1 MSADLYAAFMAG
13 GNDVTQTS
21 KGSGGQSDVQ
31 TSHRTDQGAVT
42 VLSSH
47 NTPQRE
53 SYKQDPPS
61 LWQRD
66 RNGADVLFDADQP
79 EPDDDFGEFESV
91 GDANP
96 GLVQVDVVHQDE
108 PQPLLPELLGGDDAS
123 NAPKRV
129 ANATGYPQYQTVQN
143 QQTKRT
149 SKGPS
154 WEDDWGDFEQTGV
167 GEQPGLEQSANQSN
181 AEPFTA
187 ADSIVDA
194 AEDDWEPFSDG
205 EPEENQTTA
214 SAPPSKP
221 VCTPA
226 QPVQAA
232 RSPAASAAP
241 AFERPTNVPPPSSL
255 LQLLSTAFQIIH
267 NHNTGHVKPK
277 AELASHVMAVYRTA
291 CRVVAG
297 RTLRWKRDTIL
308 AQSVRIGQAGK
319 SGGMKLASLNR
330 NESAKELRD
339 AEEMIH
345 DWSNYLHEFKS
356 ILAQAH
362 FPPHRLKITSTSTVQ
377 TLKYTSGKDST
388 KQCAVCGLRRTERLP
403 KVDADAD
410 DIFGEFWTEHWGHK
424 ECYDFWYTY
433 KELLGHR

>member
-13 GNDVTQTS
+13 GNDVPQTS
-21 KGSGGQSDVQ
+21 KGSSGQSDVQ

-42 VLSSH
+42 VQPSY

-53 SYKQDPPS
+53 FYKQDAPP

-91 GDANP
+91 GDSNS
-96 GLVQVDVVHQDE
+96 GLPQVDVARQDE
-108 PQPLLPELLGGDDAS
+108 LPPLLPDLLGGDDAS
-123 NAPKRV
+123 YAPRRV
-129 ANATGYPQYQTVQN
+129 ANATAYPQDQTVQN
-143 QQTKRT
+143 QQTKKDI
-149 SKGPS
+149 KGPS
-154 WEDDWGDFEQTGV
+154 WKDDWGDFEQTGV
-167 GEQPGLEQSANQSN
+167 GEQPGLEQSANQGN
-181 AEPFTA
+181 AEPFTGS
-187 ADSIVDA
+187 DSIVDA

-205 EPEENQTTA
+205 EPEKKQNTA
-214 SAPPSKP
+214 RAPTKNVS
-221 VCTPA
+221 TLA

-232 RSPAASAAP
+232 PSPA
-241 AFERPTNVPPPSSL
+241 PS
-255 LQLLSTAFQIIH
+255 
-267 NHNTGHVKPK
+267 HVKPK
-277 AELASHVMAVYRTA
+277 AELALQVMGVYRTA

-297 RTLRWKRDTIL
+297 RSLRWKRDTIL

-319 SGGMKLASLNR
+319 SGGMKLASLNK

-362 FPPHRLKITSTSTVQ
+362 FPPHRLRISSTSTIQ

-403 KVDADAD
+403 EVDVDAD

>member
-13 GNDVTQTS
+13 GNDVPQTS
-21 KGSGGQSDVQ
+21 KGSSGQSDVQ

-42 VLSSH
+42 VQPSY
-47 NTPQRE
+47 NTPRRE
-53 SYKQDPPS
+53 FYKQDAPP

-91 GDANP
+91 GDSNS
-96 GLVQVDVVHQDE
+96 GLPQVDVARQDE
-108 PQPLLPELLGGDDAS
+108 PPPLLPDLLGGDDAS
-123 NAPKRV
+123 YAPRRV
-129 ANATGYPQYQTVQN
+129 ANATAYPQDQTVQN
-143 QQTKRT
+143 QQTKKD

-167 GEQPGLEQSANQSN
+167 GEQPGLEQSANQGN
-181 AEPFTA
+181 AEPFTGS
-187 ADSIVDA
+187 DSIVDA

-205 EPEENQTTA
+205 EPEKKQNTA
-214 SAPPSKP
+214 RAPTKNVS
-221 VCTPA
+221 TLA

-232 RSPAASAAP
+232 PSPAPSAAP

-255 LQLLSTAFQIIH
+255 LQLLSSACQTIH

-277 AELASHVMAVYRTA
+277 AELASQVMGVYRTA

-297 RTLRWKRDTIL
+297 RSLRWKRDTIL

-319 SGGMKLASLNR
+319 SGGMKLASLNK

-362 FPPHRLKITSTSTVQ
+362 FPPHRLRISSTSTIQ

-403 KVDADAD
+403 EVDVDAD